1 MHITNAMKLEELR
14 RELRKRHDVYPRL
27 VREDRLSPEVAALRV
42 MILERIIE
50 DYERALK
57 GSVQEGL
64 AL

>member
-50 DYERALK
+50 GYERALK